1 VYLLKDKHSY
11 LKLFEI
17 LHQNKAF
24 PVAELGKVMSDFEK
38 TLMAA
43 VQESIPWAEVR
54 YFFVSFS
61 VNNYLLTTFNSPFRK

>member
-1 VYLLKDKHSY
+1 MYLLFKDKHSY

-24 PVAELGKVMSDFEK
+24 PVGELGKVMCDFEK

-43 VQESIPWAEVR
+43 IEESIPWAEVR
-54 YFFVSFS
+54 KMVFTYPKGTVSPDFF
-61 VNNYLLTTFNSPFRK
+61 